1 MNFRRYYVPNSIV
14 FITQVVN
21 HREPIFRDTVH
32 LERLKAVL
40 HNVKVRHP
48 FTMLAYVFLP
58 DHFHCL
64 IKPTGVSNFS
74 KIMLSLKS
82 NFTKQYKE
90 KRGIKGSMK
99 FWQKRFSDHIIRD
112 EIDLGRHIDYIHYN
126 PVKHGLALRPEDWP
140 QSSFLLWKEKSV
152 YLERWGWTMPDA
164 LKDLGVEDD
173 E

>member
-21 HREPIFRDTVH
+21 HREPIFHNLASLELLKTV
-32 LERLKAVL
+32 LR
-40 HNVKVRHP
+40 NVKTLHP
-48 FTMLAYVFLP
+48 FDMLAYVFLP

-64 IKPTGVSNFS
+64 IKPTGASNFS
-74 KIMLSLKS
+74 KIMLSLKP

-90 KRGIKGSMK
+90 SKGIKGSMK

-112 EIDLGRHIDYIHYN
+112 ATDFGRHLDYIHYN
-126 PVKHGLALRPEDWP
+126 PVKHNLVTHPEDWP
-140 QSSFLLWKEKSV
+140 HSSFLYWKEKDI
-152 YLERWGWTMPDA
+152 YQEQWGWALPDV
-164 LKDLGVEDD
+164 LKDLEIADD